1 MKKILFL
8 FLGIAFLVMGC
19 PGPHVVK
26 TFTPSTG
33 TQNDTQKNNAVH
45 TGSYEGT
52 YKATEWKNLY
62 DDAEIA
68 ALKNGNWSITIDESG
83 IFKGKFGETVISGTV
98 DRSSNLSGV
107 FLITEATTDI
117 SGNVGGNKISGKYSA
132 SSSKATFGS
141 SIKGTFTGVK
151 KIGSDTETSLT
162 LNNQSSKTLIN
173 ITYGGK
179 VYEQKLAQ
187 GHSYKFELD
196 GDANGYIFFEF
207 YDPLYHD
214 SLDPYSPKP
223 PKYRTKEV
231 IIIKKGEQKT
241 FIFTDTTLH
250 EQS

>member
-8 FLGIAFLVMGC
+8 FLGIAFLIMGC
-19 PGPHVVK
+19 PSPHVVK
-26 TFTPSTG
+26 TFTPNTG
-33 TQNDTQKNNAVH
+33 TQNDTHKNNAVQ

-52 YKATEWKNLY
+52 YKAKSWDLSSSEL
-62 DDAEIA
+62 AV
-68 ALKNGNWSITIDESG
+68 LKNGSWSITIDESG
-83 IFKGKFGETVISGTV
+83 ILKGKFGETVVSGTV
-98 DRSSNLSGV
+98 DSSGNLSGV
-107 FLITEATTDI
+107 FLITDASTEI
-117 SGNVGGNKISGKYSA
+117 SGTVGGNKISGKYNA
-132 SSSKATFGS
+132 YFRSSSIEGS
-141 SIKGTFTGVK
+141 FTGVK

-214 SLDPYSPKP
+214 NLGPYSPQP